1 MTMRTEQRQYE
12 SPLRY
17 RRGEDN
23 PAAKLSEAQVAEIKR
38 LLARGAGYRFLAER
52 YGVSRFAIGRIARGE
67 GWRHVPDPLPQRN
80 YGECERC
87 SK

>member
-1 MTMRTEQRQYE
+1 MRTEQRQYE

-23 PAAKLSEAQVAEIKR
+23 PAAKLTEEQVQEIKR

-52 YGVSRFAIGRIARGE
+52 YGVSRTTIGEIARGQR
-67 GWRHVPDPLPQRN
+67 WQHVPDPAF
-80 YGECERC
+80 GERRITR
-87 SK
+87 